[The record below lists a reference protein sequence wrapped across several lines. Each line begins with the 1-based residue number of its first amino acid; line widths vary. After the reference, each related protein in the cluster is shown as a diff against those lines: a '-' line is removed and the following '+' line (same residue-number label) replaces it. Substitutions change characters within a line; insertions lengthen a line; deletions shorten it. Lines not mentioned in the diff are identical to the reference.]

1 MIVVTNAHGLWSV
14 LRCCSDLNLKPRQQ
28 VNVEI
33 QFQVN
38 RLQFCQMY
46 HALDLLSNVDVVF
59 PDLSK
64 IANIVTIKHKS
75 PSVAM

>member
-1 MIVVTNAHGLWSV
+1 MISAHSLWSV
-14 LRCCSDLNLKPRQQ
+14 FRCCADLSLKPGQQ

-33 QFQVN
+33 QFQMN
-38 RLQFCQMY
+38 RLLFCQMY
-46 HALDLLSNVDVVF
+46 HALDSLSNVDVIF